1 MLARAE
7 HSSFVVFSIGD
18 ERRKKFYDNDDR
30 KKKKMKRKGL
40 DRLDRQ
46 DSEDEQEKDENEKIS
61 SHMTCH
67 NIIHQNETS
76 VKLVVYQ
83 KLEW

>member
-1 MLARAE
+1 MDSRTQLEMRGGGTRR
-7 HSSFVVFSIGD
+7 FTLTTT
-18 ERRKKFYDNDDR
+18 RRKRKQRKRILDKLDKQDR
-30 KKKKMKRKGL
+30 
-40 DRLDRQ
+40 
-46 DSEDEQEKDENEKIS
+46 EDEHAADGPEIDKIS

-67 NIIHQNETS
+67 NILHQNETS